1 MNPTPPPVPQPVSPP
16 VLQGIAL
23 SKSFGSTHALD
34 AVDLAVRAGESVAV
48 MGPSG
53 SGKSTLLHCLA
64 NIERPDSGQV
74 LLDGE
79 RIDQLREPH
88 RSEVRRVRFGFVFQ
102 FGQLLP
108 ELPAVENVALPL
120 MLGGTP
126 RREAE
131 RRARTW
137 FAPLGLEGKEDSR
150 PGELSGGQAQRVAL
164 ARALVA
170 GAQVVFADEP
180 TGALD
185 QTTGQEVIGLLV
197 RVTKEQNAA
206 LVVVT
211 HDESVARWCDRT
223 VRVRDGRIVEETTA
237 AQGAVANAG
246 AGR

>member
-1 MNPTPPPVPQPVSPP
+1 MLGHMNPNSPDPP

-88 RSEVRRVRFGFVFQ
+88 RSELRRVRFGFVFQ

-120 MLGGTP
+120 MLGGMP

-131 RRARTW
+131 RHAREW
-137 FAPLGLEGKEDSR
+137 FAPLGLDGKEDSR

-185 QTTGQEVIGLLV
+185 RTTGQDVIALLV
-197 RVTKEQNAA
+197 KVTKAQHAA

-223 VRVRDGRIVEETTA
+223 VRVRDGRIVEEEPATRAPA
-237 AQGAVANAG
+237 AGTGTGA
-246 AGR
+246 RR